1 MPRRSS
7 DPIRR
12 AGILARLH
20 EWESIRFNQKPRSM
34 MLLFII
40 ILNVILLLVSS
51 WIISAFA
58 LPGNTHM
65 GFFTAVYNTITMI
78 LDAGRIE
85 SVIRDPGSTN
95 LLLIIFCLVV
105 IVLSMITFTGALIG
119 YVTNVISNLID
130 TANTNTIPLRISD
143 HFVVLGW
150 NNRASE
156 IINDLLFCREKQK
169 VVVLAD
175 SSREEILSEIHE
187 RLADTI
193 AHENR
198 ELAASVPDAP
208 WFCRKLWYY
217 RRRLKNRLTVIVRE
231 GDIFSSVQLNNIQLE
246 KAKSII
252 ILGGSLRSDAICVKL
267 QEEAD
272 SSEKD
277 DNRTVKTLMQVVD
290 ITSRSTSND
299 DQKIVVEVEND
310 WTGALVSKI
319 ISAKQKLGKCRVVP
333 FRVHTVMGQLLS
345 QFSLMP
351 ELNLVYRE
359 LFSNK
364 GATFYAKA
372 QEKPA
377 DPLQFVD
384 RYLEERRRAVP
395 LTFITD
401 HQTETDYCY
410 YMAENA
416 RDIGHSSGTP
426 AGGCALELNRD
437 YWLSEKYVL
446 ILGSNSKMD
455 NIMSSFSAFC
465 REWSDMAHPSM
476 VHITIVDDGETLKKY
491 DNYRKYPFVERCVA
505 ARINEESVISR
516 AITDFVTAHP
526 QDSSILILSDD
537 TVASGDIDAKT
548 MTYLIYARE
557 ILSGLRN
564 GESGSL
570 SIDIVAEIIDPKHVD
585 IIRSYDVNNV
595 VISNRYISKMI
606 TQLSEDYELFNFY
619 SDIMTYDTEESTDHE
634 GREVYIKKAGEY
646 FSAMPPENT
655 PASALI
661 RSVYQHSR
669 GFWGSKTDF
678 AVLLGYVDREDR
690 MHFFCGDGADRTVT
704 LAMEDRLVLFSNH

>member
-1 MPRRSS
+1 MIRRS
-7 DPIRR
+7 IRR
-12 AGILARLH
+12 GRNILGRLH
-20 EWESIRFNQKPRSM
+20 EWGSIRFNQKPRSM

-40 ILNVILLLVSS
+40 LLNVVILLLSA
-51 WIISAFA
+51 WIISAVA

-85 SVIRDPGSTN
+85 SIIQNPGNTN
-95 LLLIIFCLVV
+95 LFLIIFCLVV
-105 IVLSMITFTGALIG
+105 IVISMITFTGSLIG
-119 YVTNVISNLID
+119 YVTNVISNLINS
-130 TANTNTIPLRISD
+130 ANNSSVALKISD
-143 HFVVLGW
+143 HFVILGW

-156 IINDLLFCREKQK
+156 IINDLLFCPEPQK

-175 SSREEILSEIHE
+175 SSREEIITEIRE

-208 WFCRKLWYY
+208 WFCKKLWYR
-217 RRRLKNRLTVIVRE
+217 RRRLKNNLTIIVRE

-246 KAKSII
+246 KARSII
-252 ILGGSLRSDAICVKL
+252 ILGGSLRGNNPAARNESE
-267 QEEAD
+267 QELT
-272 SSEKD
+272 EKD

-299 DQKIVVEVEND
+299 DQKIVVEVENN
-310 WTGALVSKI
+310 WTGALVRKI
-319 ISAKQKLGKCRVVP
+319 INAKQKLGKCRVVP
-333 FRVHTVMGQLLS
+333 FQVHNVMGQLLS

-364 GATFYAKA
+364 GASFYAV
-372 QEKPA
+372 QQQKPA

-384 RYLEERRRAVP
+384 SCLAHHRRAVP

-410 YMAENA
+410 YMAENS
-416 RDIGHSSGTP
+416 RDISVQSDVS
-426 AGGCALELNRD
+426 AGSCELELQRD

-455 NIMSSFSAFC
+455 NIMRSFKAFC
-465 REWSDMAHPSM
+465 LEWSDEAHPSM
-476 VHITIVDDGETLKKY
+476 VHITIVDEEEKLKRY
-491 DNYRKYPFVERCVA
+491 GYYQDYPFVEQCVP
-505 ARINEESVISR
+505 ARINEEETISR
-516 AITDFVTAHP
+516 AICDFISAHP
-526 QDSSILILSDD
+526 HNASLLILSDD
-537 TVASGDIDAKT
+537 TVDTGDIDAKT

-557 ILSGLRN
+557 SFSRIKAARSGAAPDL
-564 GESGSL
+564 
-570 SIDIVAEIIDPKHVD
+570 DIVAEIIDPRHVD
-585 IIRSYDVNNV
+585 IIRSYDVHNV

-619 SDIMTYDTEESTDHE
+619 SDIMTYDVEESTDHE
-634 GREVYIKKAGEY
+634 GREIYIKKAGDY
-646 FSAMPPENT
+646 FSVLPPENT
-655 PASALI
+655 PVGDLV
-661 RSVYQHSR
+661 RTVYQKSL
-669 GFWGSKTDF
+669 GFWGSSKDF
-678 AVLLGYVDREDR
+678 AVLLGYVDQEDR
-690 MHFFCGDGADRTVT
+690 MHFFCGDEADRTVS
-704 LAMEDRLVLFSNH
+704 LKSGDRLVLFSNH